1 MRLSSISL
9 FALLLALAAPVQAQ
23 NEPAAAPATE
33 PTAEPDAEPAAEPDA
48 EPAAEPDAEPTAT
61 AQPQGKGAP
70 DIQLEVARVKF
81 RGNRKVEDDAIRI
94 NLRTVPGILLN
105 QDVLRDDVRAIWRMG
120 FFEDIR
126 VETASSAEG
135 TIVTFVVKE
144 KPSIRK
150 IYVSGHDEV
159 GLTKINEILDIKL
172 EEILDR
178 AKVKK
183 NASKI
188 RDQFIERGFYM
199 AEVNHEIKNTD
210 DGQVDLYFRVRA
222 NIKVAVRRINFVGNK
237 GLSDAQLRGSMM
249 TAEGDLLS
257 FLSSSGTY
265 REEVFQRDLLLIQ
278 GQYFDNGYIEVKV
291 GEPLMELSPDRQSL
305 YITIPIEEGKQYR
318 IGKLN
323 VTGELLESRQ
333 FYLDRLSAR
342 EGDLFN
348 RSHLSQDRTAI
359 EESFKDAGYAYVG
372 VVPLTDKND
381 GTRIVDVNF
390 EVQKGS
396 KVYFERIN
404 VHGNSKTRDKVI
416 RREMRVVE
424 GELYSQSG
432 IELSKR
438 RINQLGFFDRVD
450 ISTKRGATDE
460 SMELNVEVAERQTG
474 AFQIGAGFSS
484 VESFILQAQISQ
496 NNLLGR
502 GQMLTLQAQLSGLRQ
517 LFLLQYQDSYFLDTR
532 WTFGFNLFNQRRFFF
547 SFIRD
552 AVGGSLTWGYMLTD
566 WARLFL
572 TYTAEDVEVRT
583 STRGTLFAAGL
594 RNPLPQGSLANLLRS
609 GLTSSWRVSLQH
621 DTRDNRMFTH
631 DGWFNTISAEFAEPI
646 FFSENTFT
654 RYEAETRFYYPIW
667 GPFILRSR
675 VATGL
680 ISSRSPQGVPIF
692 ERYFVGGIFDIRGFT
707 PRSLG
712 PQIRAPNDQSP
723 DSGLGSF
730 SVGGNLQLIGNLEIE
745 FPIIPKV
752 DIRGVVFFDA
762 GNAYNLE
769 QQYCRLRPPNA
780 HISQDPCNV
789 IFPIGSLR
797 SSWGFGFRW
806 FSPIGPLR
814 FEWGIPTNPIFRER
828 PLVFEFT
835 IGNFF

>member
-1 MRLSSISL
+1 MRLYAVPL
-9 FALLLALAAPVQAQ
+9 FALAFLLGAAVHAQDAPAPAPAPVA
-23 NEPAAAPATE
+23 EPAAA
-33 PTAEPDAEPAAEPDA
+33 AEPIAAPDA
-48 EPAAEPDAEPTAT
+48 PPDAAPDA
-61 AQPQGKGAP
+61 AGAAAAKAAA

-81 RGNRKVEDDAIRI
+81 RGNRKVEDDAIRV
-94 NLRTVPGILLN
+94 NMRTVPGILLN

-126 VETASSAEG
+126 VETASTAEG
-135 TIVTFVVKE
+135 TIVTFVLKE

-159 GLTKINEILDIKL
+159 GLTKINEVLDLKL

-188 RDQFIERGFYM
+188 RDKYIERGFYM

-210 DGQVDLYFRVRA
+210 DGQVDLYFRIRE
-222 NIKVAVRRINFVGNK
+222 NIKVTVSRINFVGNK
-237 GLSDAQLRGSMM
+237 GQTDADLRSVMM
-249 TAEGDLLS
+249 TSEGDLLS
-257 FLSSSGTY
+257 FMSSSGTY

-278 GQYFDNGYIEVKV
+278 GQYFDHGYIEVKV

-305 YITIPIEEGKQYR
+305 FITIPIEEGKQYR
-318 IGKLN
+318 IGKLK
-323 VTGELLESRQ
+323 VSGDLLEPPQ
-333 FYLDRLSAR
+333 FYIERLSAR
-342 EGDLFN
+342 PGDLFN
-348 RSHLSQDRTAI
+348 RSHLSQDRTSI

-372 VVPLTDKND
+372 VVPLTDKD
-381 GTRIVDVNF
+381 DTTRIVDVNF
-390 EVQKGS
+390 EIQKGS

-424 GELYSQSG
+424 GEMYNQTNLD
-432 IELSKR
+432 LSKR

-450 ISTKRGATDE
+450 ISTKRGATDDA
-460 SMELNVEVAERQTG
+460 MEVNVEVSERQTG

-502 GQMLTLQAQLSGLRQ
+502 GQMLTLQAQLSGLRR
-517 LFLLQYQDSYFLDTR
+517 LFMLQFQDSYFLDTR

-552 AVGGSLTWGYMLTD
+552 AVGGSLTWGYMLSD

-572 TYTAEDVEVRT
+572 TYTAEDVEVST
-583 STRGTLFAAGL
+583 SARGSLFAAGL

-631 DGWFNTISAEFAEPI
+631 DGWFNTISAEFAEPA
-646 FFSENTFT
+646 FFSQNTFT
-654 RYEAETRFYYPIW
+654 RYEAETRFFYPIW
-667 GPFILRSR
+667 GPFVLRSR
-675 VATGL
+675 LGTGL

-692 ERYFVGGIFDIRGFT
+692 ERYFVGGIFDVRGFS

-712 PQIRAPNDQSP
+712 PRIRAPNDQAP
-723 DSGLGSF
+723 DAGLGSF
-730 SVGGNLQLIGNLEIE
+730 VVGGNLQVIGNLEIE

-752 DIRGVVFFDA
+752 DIRGVIFADM
-762 GNAYNLE
+762 GNAFNLE
-769 QQYCRLRPPNA
+769 DQYCRLRPPSA
-780 HISQDPCNV
+780 HLSQDPCNV
-789 IFPIGSLR
+789 IFPLGSLR

-814 FEWGIPTNPIFRER
+814 FEWGIPTNPLPGER